1 MLIINL
7 NMIYLKKTMFW
18 RITGIASLVWGGIV
32 FYILS
37 TTPLP
42 AQPEVFVEPA
52 VEFTVYI
59 LSVGWL
65 VASSLVKVG
74 LVLKRRWIRISIIS
88 CLCFIFLLIN
98 MGLVQAGMA
107 EKIVS
112 AEDKSPYPYKL
123 IVAWFISWF
132 WIDMF
137 CLTTCLMDWLRKKG
151 IFPL

>member
-98 MGLVQAGMA
+98 IGLVQACLLYTSPSPRDISGSRMPS
-107 EKIVS
+107 S
-112 AEDKSPYPYKL
+112 A
-123 IVAWFISWF
+123 
-132 WIDMF
+132 
-137 CLTTCLMDWLRKKG
+137 
-151 IFPL
+151 